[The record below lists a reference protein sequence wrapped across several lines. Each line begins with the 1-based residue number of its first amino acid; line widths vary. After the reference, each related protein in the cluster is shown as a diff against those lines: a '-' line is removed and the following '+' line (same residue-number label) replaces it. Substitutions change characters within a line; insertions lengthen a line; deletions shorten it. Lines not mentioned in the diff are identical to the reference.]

1 MIIVSDTS
9 PISNLLLIDQI
20 QLLPDLYE
28 EVLLPTGVAEE
39 LRRMEAAKDQVS
51 RLLQSDW
58 ITVKTVADRGLYEQL
73 RLRLDYGESEAIA
86 LAVELQADLLLI
98 DETKGRRVA
107 KSYGL
112 PITGLLG
119 VLLEAKA
126 KGTIASVR
134 SLMDQLI
141 EVARFYI
148 HPTLYQSVL
157 QLADEADKV

>member
-1 MIIVSDTS
+1 MIVVSDTS
-9 PISNLLLIDQI
+9 PISNFLLINRI
-20 QLLPDLYE
+20 QLLPDLYK
-28 EVLLPTGVAEE
+28 EVLIPTGVAEE
-39 LRRMEAAKDQVS
+39 LRRLEAARDRVS
-51 RLLQSDW
+51 ELLQSDW
-58 ITVKTVADRGLYEQL
+58 ITVQTVADRTLYEEL

-86 LAVELQADLLLI
+86 LAIELQADLLLI

-112 PITGLLG
+112 SITGLLG

-126 KGTIASVR
+126 KGLIPSVQA
-134 SLMDQLI
+134 LMDQLI

-157 QLADEADKV
+157 DLANEA